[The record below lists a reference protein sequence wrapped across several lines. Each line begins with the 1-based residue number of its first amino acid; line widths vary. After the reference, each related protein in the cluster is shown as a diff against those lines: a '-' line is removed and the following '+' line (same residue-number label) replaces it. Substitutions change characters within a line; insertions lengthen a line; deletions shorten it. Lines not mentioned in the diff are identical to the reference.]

1 MNRYTYGILTF
12 FITFGL
18 SFSLVGLLFGF
29 PQVNLE
35 TRHTFNPS
43 ARAKIISVIEQDMRN
58 GDPRRLVERR
68 IARKNVS
75 NSTTKAEVMEAGQIY
90 AAASSSIDVSGTP
103 ADFQYAW
110 NRHMKAWRENSA
122 DINPTWLQVLRIA
135 RRYGVPIKRR
145 YMQ

>member
-12 FITFGL
+12 FVTFGL

-29 PQVNLE
+29 PQMNLE
-35 TRHTFNPS
+35 TRRSFNPS
-43 ARAKIISVIEQDMRN
+43 ARAKIINVIEQDMRN

-68 IARKNVS
+68 IARSNVS
-75 NSTTKAEVMEAGQIY
+75 NGETKAELLEALEIY
-90 AAASSSIDVSGTP
+90 ATASSSIDVSGTP

-110 NRHMKAWRENSA
+110 KKHMKAWRENSA
-122 DINPTWLQVLRIA
+122 DINPTWHQVLRIA

-145 YMQ
+145 YMR